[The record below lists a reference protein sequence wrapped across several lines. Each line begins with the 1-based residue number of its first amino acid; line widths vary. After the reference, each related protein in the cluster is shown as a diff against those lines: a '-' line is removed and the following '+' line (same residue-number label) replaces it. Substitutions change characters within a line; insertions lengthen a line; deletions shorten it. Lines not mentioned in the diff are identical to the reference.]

1 MTLTD
6 PRQALAEQ
14 SSFVGYLMGLASMAR
29 AVHELAADDTRRVDP
44 PSDADDFVHALLGI
58 ASLGEKIELLGKS
71 AAGQQNLVTEA
82 TGPTTFRWLR

>member
-14 SSFVGYLMGLASMAR
+14 SSFVGYLLGLASMAR
-29 AVHELAADDTRRVDP
+29 AIRELGADDTRRADP
-44 PSDADDFVHALLGI
+44 PSEADDFVHVLLGI

-71 AAGQQNLVTEA
+71 AAGQPNSVTEA